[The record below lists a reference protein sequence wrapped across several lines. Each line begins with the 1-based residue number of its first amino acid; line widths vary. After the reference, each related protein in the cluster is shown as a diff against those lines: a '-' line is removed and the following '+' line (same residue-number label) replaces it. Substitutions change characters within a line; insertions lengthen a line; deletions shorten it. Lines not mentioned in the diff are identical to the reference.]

1 MSRILVS
8 LLAGLG
14 LAATALAP
22 VSAQSIPSGSY
33 QQSCQNIRV
42 RGDQLTARCTNA
54 QGTWVR
60 STIDFRNC
68 RGDIGNSN
76 GQLTCN
82 SNGYGYG
89 NGNGRWN
96 NGRGRGHNRDRDNG
110 NGNGNGNGHD
120 RDNNNGGYNNGG
132 YNNGGYN
139 NGGYNNGGYN
149 NGGVPGG
156 SYQSSCTNIQRN
168 GRTLTATCTAP
179 NGSNITSSINAAQCR
194 GGDIANVNGRLA
206 CR

>member
-22 VSAQSIPSGSY
+22 ASAQSIPSGSY

-42 RGDQLTARCTNA
+42 RGDQLSARCTNA
-54 QGTWVR
+54 QGSWVR
-60 STIDFRNC
+60 STISAYC
-68 RGDIGNSN
+68 RGDIRNSN
-76 GQLTCN
+76 GQLACT
-82 SNGYGYG
+82 S
-89 NGNGRWN
+89 R
-96 NGRGRGHNRDRDNG
+96 R
-110 NGNGNGNGHD
+110 
-120 RDNNNGGYNNGG
+120 GGYNNGG

-139 NGGYNNGGYN
+139 NGRNNNGGYNNGNNNGGYNNGGYN
-149 NGGVPGG
+149 NGRYGNRGVPGG
-156 SYQSSCTNIQRN
+156 SYQSSCTNLQTN
-168 GRTLTATCTAP
+168 GATLTATCTSP
-179 NGSNITSSINAAQCR
+179 NGANITSSINAAQCR

>member
-22 VSAQSIPSGSY
+22 ASAQSIPPGSY

-54 QGTWVR
+54 QGTWIR
-60 STIDFRNC
+60 STLAIGSC

-82 SNGYGYG
+82 NSGY
-89 NGNGRWN
+89 GNGRWN
-96 NGRGRGHNRDRDNG
+96 NNG
-110 NGNGNGNGHD
+110 NGRYNNGRGHD
-120 RDNNNGGYNNGG
+120 RDHDNNNGNGGYNNGG

-139 NGGYNNGGYN
+139 NGGYNNR
-149 NGGVPGG
+149 GVPGG

-168 GRTLTATCTAP
+168 GSTLTATCTAP
-179 NGSNITSSINAAQCR
+179 NGSNVTTSINTAQCR

>member
-22 VSAQSIPSGSY
+22 ASAQSIPPGSY

-54 QGTWVR
+54 QGTWIR
-60 STIDFRNC
+60 STLAFGGC

-82 SNGYGYG
+82 NNGYGNG
-89 NGNGRWN
+89 RWNNNGNGRWN
-96 NGRGRGHNRDRDNG
+96 NNGRGHDRDRDRDN
-110 NGNGNGNGHD
+110 NG
-120 RDNNNGGYNNGG
+120 NNGGYNNGG

-139 NGGYNNGGYN
+139 NGGYNNR
-149 NGGVPGG
+149 GVPGG

-168 GRTLTATCTAP
+168 GSTLTATCTAP
-179 NGSNITSSINAAQCR
+179 NGSNVTTSINAAQCR